1 MRGKTSLEAKVEL
14 LLGIGS
20 TKRPA
25 LMSPTRAA
33 VLMIGLNGGGSEG
46 TSAAWAEEDEGQMK
60 LEQTTELG

>member
-1 MRGKTSLEAKVEL
+1 MRGRISLEAKGEPPLV
-14 LLGIGS
+14 IGS

-25 LMSPTRAA
+25 LMSSMRAA

-46 TSAAWAEEDEGQMK
+46 TSAVWAEEDEGQMK